1 MATRT
6 PLRRNR
12 IHAGLAATAA
22 AGLFLT
28 ACGGVE
34 TSTGSGSGEDSYPS
48 GTVEMLVGASAGG
61 SSDLISR
68 AVSKGL
74 SDELGRIVPG
84 DQP

>member
-1 MATRT
+1 MATRI

-34 TSTGSGSGEDSYPS
+34 TSTGSGSDEDS
-48 GTVEMLVGASAGG
+48 
-61 SSDLISR
+61 
-68 AVSKGL
+68 
-74 SDELGRIVPG
+74 
-84 DQP
+84 